1 MLPSGPLFL
10 RPLSALR
17 VVFLGFG
24 LTFASLPATAQTA
37 DVAVEVPADALQQLL
52 SVCVDAQACTAAI
65 NALLATLQSLNP
77 GVPVAT
83 LIGSIAAEVIAS
95 YNDGA
100 VPSAVAANVLSSAAT
115 AATSN
120 GATTLANSLAQAA
133 TTAASG
139 AAVDAAAVAQGTA
152 SPG

>member
-52 SVCVDAQACTAAI
+52 SVWMHKP
-65 NALLATLQSLNP
+65 ALPRPMPFWQH
-77 GVPVAT
+77 
-83 LIGSIAAEVIAS
+83 
-95 YNDGA
+95 
-100 VPSAVAANVLSSAAT
+100 SSR
-115 AATSN
+115 
-120 GATTLANSLAQAA
+120 
-133 TTAASG
+133 
-139 AAVDAAAVAQGTA
+139 
-152 SPG
+152 